1 MKEITISSKGLT
13 LKDNQILD
21 FFEKEVTP
29 HGTGGKIPCSSKYIG
44 KKAYVI
50 ITDEKAPKVS
60 KKIQDDFKDI
70 LKYSEQSLKE
80 VWDNPEDDIWN
91 TYLR

>member
-1 MKEITISSKGLT
+1 MKEIKIKDNELT
-13 LKDNQILD
+13 LKDNQIID

-50 ITDEKAPKVS
+50 MLEEHYI
-60 KKIQDDFKDI
+60 
-70 LKYSEQSLKE
+70 
-80 VWDNPEDDIWN
+80 
-91 TYLR
+91 

>member
-1 MKEITISSKGLT
+1 MKEIKIKDNELT
-13 LKDNQILD
+13 LKDNQIID

-50 ITDEKAPKVS
+50 ITNEIEK
-60 KKIQDDFKDI
+60 KKFK
-70 LKYSEQSLKE
+70 K
-80 VWDNPEDDIWN
+80 NN
-91 TYLR
+91 

>member
-1 MKEITISSKGLT
+1 MKEIKIS
-13 LKDNQILD
+13 NNEIILRDDQVID

-50 ITDEKAPKVS
+50 IIENEKK
-60 KKIQDDFKDI
+60 
-70 LKYSEQSLKE
+70 KYSK
-80 VWDNPEDDIWN
+80 DNKRN
-91 TYLR
+91 

>member
-1 MKEITISSKGLT
+1 MKEIKIKNNEMT
-13 LKDNQILD
+13 LRDNSIVD

-50 ITDEKAPKVS
+50 ITENDKRNS
-60 KKIQDDFKDI
+60 KKDI
-70 LKYSEQSLKE
+70 KK
-80 VWDNPEDDIWN
+80 N
-91 TYLR
+91 

>member
-1 MKEITISSKGLT
+1 MKKIEIKKNELT
-13 LKDNQILD
+13 LKDDSVID

-50 ITDEKAPKVS
+50 ITKNEKEKKES
-60 KKIQDDFKDI
+60 KKNNK
-70 LKYSEQSLKE
+70 KY
-80 VWDNPEDDIWN
+80 
-91 TYLR
+91 

>member
-1 MKEITISSKGLT
+1 MKEITIKNNELI
-13 LKDNQILD
+13 LKDNQIID

-50 ITDEKAPKVS
+50 ITDDKEKKKS
-60 KKIQDDFKDI
+60 KKNNKKD
-70 LKYSEQSLKE
+70 
-80 VWDNPEDDIWN
+80 
-91 TYLR
+91 

>member
-1 MKEITISSKGLT
+1 MKKIEVKKNVLT
-13 LKDNQILD
+13 LKDDKIID

-50 ITDEKAPKVS
+50 ITDEKEK
-60 KKIQDDFKDI
+60 KKIK
-70 LKYSEQSLKE
+70 K
-80 VWDNPEDDIWN
+80 NN
-91 TYLR
+91 

>member
-1 MKEITISSKGLT
+1 MKEIKIKNSELV
-13 LKDNQILD
+13 LRDNQIVD

-50 ITDEKAPKVS
+50 ITENEKEKKKS
-60 KKIQDDFKDI
+60 KEDNRKD
-70 LKYSEQSLKE
+70 
-80 VWDNPEDDIWN
+80 
-91 TYLR
+91 

>member
-1 MKEITISSKGLT
+1 MKKIQIKRNELT
-13 LKDNQILD
+13 LKDDSIAD

-50 ITDEKAPKVS
+50 ITENEKE
-60 KKIQDDFKDI
+60 KKKFKKNNRKD
-70 LKYSEQSLKE
+70 
-80 VWDNPEDDIWN
+80 
-91 TYLR
+91 

>member
-1 MKEITISSKGLT
+1 MKEIIIKNNELI
-13 LKDNQILD
+13 LRNNQIID

-50 ITDEKAPKVS
+50 ITDDKEKKKS
-60 KKIQDDFKDI
+60 KKNNKKD
-70 LKYSEQSLKE
+70 
-80 VWDNPEDDIWN
+80 
-91 TYLR
+91 

>member
-1 MKEITISSKGLT
+1 MKEIKIS
-13 LKDNQILD
+13 NNEIILRDDQVID

-50 ITDEKAPKVS
+50 IIENETK
-60 KKIQDDFKDI
+60 
-70 LKYSEQSLKE
+70 KYSK
-80 VWDNPEDDIWN
+80 DNKRN
-91 TYLR
+91 

>member
-1 MKEITISSKGLT
+1 MKKIIIKNNELI

-44 KKAYVI
+44 KKVYVI
-50 ITDEKAPKVS
+50 IADDKQKKKSEKPS
-60 KKIQDDFKDI
+60 
-70 LKYSEQSLKE
+70 
-80 VWDNPEDDIWN
+80 
-91 TYLR
+91 R

>member
-1 MKEITISSKGLT
+1 MKEIKIKGNELT
-13 LKDNQILD
+13 LKDNRIID

-50 ITDEKAPKVS
+50 ITDNEKKS
-60 KKIQDDFKDI
+60 RRNSNK
-70 LKYSEQSLKE
+70 
-80 VWDNPEDDIWN
+80 N
-91 TYLR
+91 

>member
-1 MKEITISSKGLT
+1 MKEIKIKHNELI

-50 ITDEKAPKVS
+50 ITGNEKEKKES
-60 KKIQDDFKDI
+60 KKDNRKD
-70 LKYSEQSLKE
+70 
-80 VWDNPEDDIWN
+80 
-91 TYLR
+91 

>member
-1 MKEITISSKGLT
+1 MKEIIIKNNELT

-21 FFEKEVTP
+21 FFEKEVTA

-50 ITDEKAPKVS
+50 ITNEKEKKKS
-60 KKIQDDFKDI
+60 KK
-70 LKYSEQSLKE
+70 
-80 VWDNPEDDIWN
+80 NN
-91 TYLR
+91 